1 MTTLWVDAA
10 TYVPLRTVTTQTIT
24 LQATG
29 IRTRFSNTVTYRMI
43 PATTASLKALTP
55 PIPAGFTRAKR
66 LPGY

>member
-1 MTTLWVDAA
+1 
-10 TYVPLRTVTTQTIT
+10 
-24 LQATG
+24 
-29 IRTRFSNTVTYRMI
+29 MI